1 MIKDDLITLSD
12 SPQLEYM
19 TPKSK
24 NIQVS
29 KTADPI
35 TNIRQQCAQNV
46 APALNNNV
54 VNKDNMFNIQLNYD
68 INQALDPE
76 LWNSNFRAILLHK
89 SIEYLALDIKNI
101 KKSLNRMQ
109 KFILGKA
116 NNIKDLKEVSK
127 VAWRFITS
135 LYESYWDN
143 LTVDSTNMFFR
154 NMVKSKFST

>member
-1 MIKDDLITLSD
+1 
-12 SPQLEYM
+12 
-19 TPKSK
+19 
-24 NIQVS
+24 
-29 KTADPI
+29 
-35 TNIRQQCAQNV
+35 
-46 APALNNNV
+46 
-54 VNKDNMFNIQLNYD
+54 MFNIQLNYD

-109 KFILGKA
+109 KYILGKA